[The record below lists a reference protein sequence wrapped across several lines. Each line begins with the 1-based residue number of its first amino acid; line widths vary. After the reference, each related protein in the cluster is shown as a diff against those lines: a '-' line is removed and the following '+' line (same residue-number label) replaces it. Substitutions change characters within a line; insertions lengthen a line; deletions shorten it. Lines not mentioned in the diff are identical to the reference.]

1 MRRKPQAV
9 TMVICS
15 GTTHIQKE
23 NIANRKESTYM
34 AQNIP
39 ELYGSLV
46 FNDKVMRSK
55 LPKDMYKA
63 LKKTIESGTHLELDV
78 ANSVAVAMKEW
89 ATENG
94 ATHYTHWFQ
103 PMTNV
108 TAEKHDSFISPT
120 GDGQVIMDFSGKEL
134 VKGEPDASSFP
145 SGGLRATFEARG
157 YTAWDPTSPAFIKDG
172 TLYIPTAFCSYSGEA
187 LDKKTPLL
195 RSMQT
200 LDKEATKLLHIIGNK
215 DVKHV
220 NTTVGPE
227 QEYFLVDKELYKQ
240 RKDLVFCGRT
250 LIGAP
255 APKGQEME
263 DHYFGA
269 LKPRVAAYMHDLD
282 VELWK
287 LGIPAKTKHNEVA
300 PAQHE
305 LAPVFDT
312 TNVAVDHNQLTM
324 EVMKKVADKH
334 GLVCLLHEK
343 PFEGINGSGKHNN
356 WSMITDTG
364 VNILDPGKTPAEN
377 TQFLIFLTAVI
388 KAVDEY
394 ADVLRISVAS
404 AGNDHRLGAN
414 EAPPAVVSV
423 FLGDELTEVLKSIE
437 NDEYFAGSR
446 AVQMDIGAKVLPHF
460 VKDNTDRNRTSPFAF
475 TGNKFEFRMLGSEAS
490 VANPNI
496 ILNTAVA
503 ECVHQFAEQLKDVPE
518 DKMEDAIHELIK
530 KTIIDH
536 KRVIFNGNGYTDE
549 WIEEAEKRGLFNLKS
564 TPDALPQWIA
574 DKNIELFTKYHIFT
588 KEEIESRYEIWLESY
603 SKILNIESNT
613 MVEMV
618 QKDFLPSVFAYIDK
632 VAATAVAKKS
642 VVSDVS
648 TASEGKLIKELSQ
661 LADEISTGL
670 ETLKA
675 DTAKALATEDP
686 LANAKAYQTVVLSD
700 MDELRKS
707 VDAAETLIPDALLPY
722 PTYDKLLFSV

>member
-1 MRRKPQAV
+1 
-9 TMVICS
+9 
-15 GTTHIQKE
+15 
-23 NIANRKESTYM
+23 M
-34 AQNIP
+34 AQSIP
-39 ELYGSLV
+39 EMYGSLV

-63 LKKTIESGTHLELDV
+63 LKKTIENGTHLELDV

-157 YTAWDPTSPAFIKDG
+157 YTAWDPTSPAFIKDK

-195 RSMQT
+195 RSMDV
-200 LDKEATKLLHIIGNK
+200 LNKEAVRILHILGNK
-215 DVKHV
+215 EVRHID
-220 NTTVGPE
+220 TTVGPE
-227 QEYFLVDKELYKQ
+227 QEYFLVDKDLYKK
-240 RKDLVFCGRT
+240 RKDLIFCGRT
-250 LIGAP
+250 LLGAS

-269 LKPRVAAYMHDLD
+269 LKPRIAAYMHDLD
-282 VELWK
+282 EELWK

-324 EVMKKVADKH
+324 EIMKKVADKH
-334 GLVCLLHEK
+334 NMVCLLHEK

-356 WSMITDTG
+356 WSMSTDTD
-364 VNILDPGKTPAEN
+364 VNLLDPGKTPAEN
-377 TQFLIFLTAVI
+377 TQFLVFLVAVI
-388 KAVDEY
+388 KAVDDY
-394 ADVLRISVAS
+394 ADLLRVSVAS

-414 EAPPAVVSV
+414 EAPPAIVSI
-423 FLGDELTEVLKSIE
+423 FLGDELTDVLKSIE
-437 NDEYFAGSR
+437 NDTFFSNKH

-460 VKDNTDRNRTSPFAF
+460 IKDTTDRNRTSPFAF
-475 TGNKFEFRMLGSEAS
+475 TGNKFEFRMLGSAAS

-496 ILNTAVA
+496 VLNTAVA
-503 ECVHQFAEQLKDVPE
+503 EVLAEFSAALKDVPE
-518 DKMEDAIHELIK
+518 EEMESAVHALLK
-530 KTIIDH
+530 KTIEEH
-536 KRVIFNGNGYTDE
+536 KRIIFNGNGYTDE
-549 WIEEAEKRGLFNLKS
+549 WVEEAEKRGLYNLKT
-564 TPDALPQWIA
+564 TPDALPHFIA
-574 DKNIELFTKYHIFT
+574 EKNIALFTKHGIFT
-588 KEEIESRYEIWLESY
+588 KEELFSRYEIWLENY
-603 SKILNIESNT
+603 YKTINIESNT
-613 MVEMV
+613 LAEMI
-618 QKDFLPSVFAYIDK
+618 QKQVIPSVYTYVEKLADT
-632 VAATAVAKKS
+632 AAAKKS
-642 VVSDVS
+642 VVADISV
-648 TASEGKLIKELSQ
+648 ASEAALISKLST
-661 LADEISTGL
+661 LADTMAKDL

-675 DTAKALATEDP
+675 DTAKALASSDDV
-686 LANAKAYQTVVLSD
+686 LACSKAYQETVLED
-700 MDELRKS
+700 METLRKS
-707 VDAAETLIPDALLPY
+707 ADEAEALIPDELLPY
-722 PTYDKLLFSV
+722 PTYDELLFSI